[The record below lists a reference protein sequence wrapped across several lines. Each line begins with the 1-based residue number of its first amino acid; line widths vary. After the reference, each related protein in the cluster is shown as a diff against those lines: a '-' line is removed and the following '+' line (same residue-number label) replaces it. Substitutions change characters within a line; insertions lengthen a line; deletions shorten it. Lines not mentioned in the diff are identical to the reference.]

1 MIWNTIVSDPV
12 GTVSFPCQVPE
23 ISCADA
29 EEDKNS
35 PVNNPVLIVAMQTVF
50 NVFIRERLIV
60 NVIDAYQM
68 IRTKITIILT

>member
-1 MIWNTIVSDPV
+1 MSLCRWLPGRDCRALLHKFLEPLVSDPV

-35 PVNNPVLIVAMQTVF
+35 PVNNPVIIVAM
-50 NVFIRERLIV
+50 
-60 NVIDAYQM
+60 
-68 IRTKITIILT
+68 

>member
-1 MIWNTIVSDPV
+1 MSLCRWLLVGTVERCYISSLSRLVDMEYDISNPV

-35 PVNNPVLIVAMQTVF
+35 PVNNPVIIVAM
-50 NVFIRERLIV
+50 
-60 NVIDAYQM
+60 
-68 IRTKITIILT
+68 